1 MTNQAAATAEVEAAP
16 VPAPVDAS
24 PEPNSSSKEEPK
36 KPAATKTAAPKQAA
50 APSRTI
56 RVDIERL
63 DVLMNLFSELL
74 IDRSRLE
81 QLASETGNNDLSDT
95 VAHLSRVSTDLQN
108 IVLKLRMV
116 PVDTVFN
123 RFPRMIR
130 DLAKTLD
137 KKIDLVITGA
147 ETELDRTVIDE
158 IGDPL
163 VHLLRNAVDHGVES
177 IAERVAAGKP
187 ELGTVNLRAFHSGN
201 HVFIEIEDDG
211 SEEYG
216 IEVDKVQTIER
227 MMPITRVPK
236 TFSFVKGVINLR
248 GVVIPVIDL
257 RGRFSLPETEY
268 TDQTRIVIV
277 GVDDMQVGF
286 IVDSA
291 NDVIDIK
298 RDAIDSPPEV
308 VGGVK
313 ARYLRGV
320 AKLEDTRLLIML
332 NLNEVLNKSEI
343 VQLESIEG

>member
-1 MTNQAAATAEVEAAP
+1 M
-16 VPAPVDAS
+16 
-24 PEPNSSSKEEPK
+24 EE
-36 KPAATKTAAPKQAA
+36 
-50 APSRTI
+50 
-56 RVDIERL
+56 
-63 DVLMNLFSELL
+63 ELK
-74 IDRSRLE
+74 
-81 QLASETGNNDLSDT
+81 
-95 VAHLSRVSTDLQN
+95 V
-108 IVLKLRMV
+108 IVFKL
-116 PVDTVFN
+116 
-123 RFPRMIR
+123 
-130 DLAKTLD
+130 
-137 KKIDLVITGA
+137 
-147 ETELDRTVIDE
+147 
-158 IGDPL
+158 
-163 VHLLRNAVDHGVES
+163 
-177 IAERVAAGKP
+177 
-187 ELGTVNLRAFHSGN
+187 
-201 HVFIEIEDDG
+201 G

-236 TFSFVKGVINLR
+236 TLSFVKGVINLR

-298 RDAIDSPPEV
+298 SSAIDSPPEV

-320 AKLEDTRLLIML
+320 AKLEDSRLLIML

-343 VQLESIEG
+343 VQLESVEG

>member
-1 MTNQAAATAEVEAAP
+1 M
-16 VPAPVDAS
+16 
-24 PEPNSSSKEEPK
+24 EE
-36 KPAATKTAAPKQAA
+36 
-50 APSRTI
+50 
-56 RVDIERL
+56 
-63 DVLMNLFSELL
+63 ELK
-74 IDRSRLE
+74 
-81 QLASETGNNDLSDT
+81 
-95 VAHLSRVSTDLQN
+95 V
-108 IVLKLRMV
+108 IVFKL
-116 PVDTVFN
+116 
-123 RFPRMIR
+123 
-130 DLAKTLD
+130 
-137 KKIDLVITGA
+137 
-147 ETELDRTVIDE
+147 
-158 IGDPL
+158 
-163 VHLLRNAVDHGVES
+163 
-177 IAERVAAGKP
+177 
-187 ELGTVNLRAFHSGN
+187 
-201 HVFIEIEDDG
+201 G

-257 RGRFSLPETEY
+257 RGRFALPETEY

-277 GVDDMQVGF
+277 GVEDMQVGF

-320 AKLEDTRLLIML
+320 AKLEDARLLIML

>member
-1 MTNQAAATAEVEAAP
+1 M
-16 VPAPVDAS
+16 
-24 PEPNSSSKEEPK
+24 EE
-36 KPAATKTAAPKQAA
+36 
-50 APSRTI
+50 
-56 RVDIERL
+56 
-63 DVLMNLFSELL
+63 ELK
-74 IDRSRLE
+74 
-81 QLASETGNNDLSDT
+81 
-95 VAHLSRVSTDLQN
+95 V
-108 IVLKLRMV
+108 IVFKL
-116 PVDTVFN
+116 
-123 RFPRMIR
+123 
-130 DLAKTLD
+130 
-137 KKIDLVITGA
+137 
-147 ETELDRTVIDE
+147 
-158 IGDPL
+158 
-163 VHLLRNAVDHGVES
+163 
-177 IAERVAAGKP
+177 
-187 ELGTVNLRAFHSGN
+187 
-201 HVFIEIEDDG
+201 G

>member
-1 MTNQAAATAEVEAAP
+1 M
-16 VPAPVDAS
+16 
-24 PEPNSSSKEEPK
+24 EE
-36 KPAATKTAAPKQAA
+36 
-50 APSRTI
+50 
-56 RVDIERL
+56 
-63 DVLMNLFSELL
+63 ELK
-74 IDRSRLE
+74 
-81 QLASETGNNDLSDT
+81 
-95 VAHLSRVSTDLQN
+95 V
-108 IVLKLRMV
+108 IVFKL
-116 PVDTVFN
+116 
-123 RFPRMIR
+123 
-130 DLAKTLD
+130 
-137 KKIDLVITGA
+137 
-147 ETELDRTVIDE
+147 
-158 IGDPL
+158 
-163 VHLLRNAVDHGVES
+163 
-177 IAERVAAGKP
+177 
-187 ELGTVNLRAFHSGN
+187 
-201 HVFIEIEDDG
+201 G

-320 AKLEDTRLLIML
+320 AKLENARLLIML
-332 NLNEVLNKSEI
+332 NLNEVLNKSEV